1 MGLKIPGARARAG
14 SNPAARTNLS
24 LKNWPALNLA
34 ENPIKRVEIKVISHV
49 VRESVQCSLDLR
61 TIVHLSGLCAQ
72 AR

>member
-1 MGLKIPGARARAG
+1 
-14 SNPAARTNLS
+14 

-34 ENPIKRVEIKVISHV
+34 KNPIKRVEIKVISHMI
-49 VRESVQCSLDLR
+49 RESVQRCLDLR